1 MCCILCVCIYV
12 ITLYCIYGM
21 FLIDYGTPD
30 LFKSLFEIIH
40 KSALEQVTGYQ
51 RYRNTLL
58 LLLLLRNA
66 FSGVICLS
74 PYFIQIV
81 YYYKFFFLTVQ
92 IRYKSSASY

>member
-30 LFKSLFEIIH
+30 LFKSHFEIIH
-40 KSALEQVTGYQ
+40 KSAFEQVTGYQ

-58 LLLLLRNA
+58 LLLCLAVNYNRSLLE
-66 FSGVICLS
+66 
-74 PYFIQIV
+74 YIV
-81 YYYKFFFLTVQ
+81 
-92 IRYKSSASY
+92 